1 MSGTGSKTEAQTTP
15 KIRRKRNAIPNVNTK
30 VKKTK
35 TEFDSNE
42 TTTQDKEV
50 RISYKCEICDALF
63 TQKISLQRHKISVHN
78 RKKDFECETC
88 GVFFALE
95 FNLNQHIKGVHV
107 GKAINCDL
115 CGIVLTRKSSLN
127 RHMRRA
133 HEVKEA
139 GFQVRFIIIKHIIDH
154 NLLI

>member
-42 TTTQDKEV
+42 TNPQDKEV

-63 TQKISLQRHKISVHN
+63 TQKISLQRHKISVHD

-107 GKAINCDL
+107 GKPINCDL
-115 CGIVLTRKSSLN
+115 CDIVLTRKSSLN
-127 RHMRRA
+127 RHLRRA
-133 HEVKEA
+133 HGVKEKKIA
-139 GFQVRFIIIKHIIDH
+139 IKV
-154 NLLI
+154 